1 MKVTLFPCGP
11 AANESELKA
20 FEHLKGQLQSN
31 EGDGEWVLL
40 TNLTLSINHQLQS
53 DEIDIVAI
61 GPSGVRVIE
70 VKHWTPQW
78 IDSHSDIVGH
88 EAERVTSKARKIGTT
103 LRQAISRLPRVDGAI
118 LLTQEAAK
126 VRRFADK
133 MLRGVRFYALN
144 EWKALL
150 DLNSPKVLEAHE
162 VVKLARILEPGTAVA
177 IDGSLRRLAGYV
189 NLELQTPR
197 EERFH
202 RVYKGSHS
210 SRQDRVILHLYDLS
224 AGDEKNAEVKAK
236 REFEALHRLQI
247 YPWAPRILDSFQDA
261 PGYSGEMFFF
271 TMVDP
276 AAPPIE
282 ERLSDPTWNVEARI
296 GFCRSAIVALKTLHG
311 SGGDGS
317 PMIHRNLSP
326 KTILVKYDNSP
337 IFIGFKRTKIP
348 SELSVISTGTTVA
361 DKGPGSGSRS
371 PDRRPGCG
379 GSAIGRVFAL
389 CVTEVVVSRP

>member
-224 AGDEKNAEVKAK
+224 AGDDVLKGGNRSGARTLSLKA
-236 REFEALHRLQI
+236 FVHVLHNRYGLC
-247 YPWAPRILDSFQDA
+247 
-261 PGYSGEMFFF
+261 
-271 TMVDP
+271 VDM
-276 AAPPIE
+276 APPGMTISNDLLQANRAIL
-282 ERLSDPTWNVEARI
+282 ERRLRDLGLLAGVNDAEAMKR
-296 GFCRSAIVALKTLHG
+296 LK
-311 SGGDGS
+311 
-317 PMIHRNLSP
+317 PRFE
-326 KTILVKYDNSP
+326 P
-337 IFIGFKRTKIP
+337 IREDANGM
-348 SELSVISTGTTVA
+348 E
-361 DKGPGSGSRS
+361 
-371 PDRRPGCG
+371 
-379 GSAIGRVFAL
+379 
-389 CVTEVVVSRP
+389 